1 VGEQLPAVEARRLVA
16 ERPFWYHTIE
26 LGPGLVTPGLFD
38 LRPVVDEMPWPD
50 VRGKRCLD
58 VGTYDG
64 FLAFEMER
72 RGAAEVV
79 AVDIEDRLW
88 DWPADARPGAAGET
102 TGGGFQ
108 IAARALGSRVSWQ
121 PLSIYDLDPALM
133 GRFDVVVCGG
143 ILQHLRDPV
152 RALEAVRSVCGEWF
166 LSAEHIDLWLTVLF
180 PRRPVA
186 RLNGSGPWCDWW
198 ASNAAGHM
206 RMLYSGGFAAE
217 RVSKPFMVELNRE
230 QAPRLTPRAAP
241 ARLAQRLLTGSRRP
255 GVLHRAVLA
264 RPRL

>member
-1 VGEQLPAVEARRLVA
+1 MA
-16 ERPFWYHTIE
+16 ERPFWYHTME
-26 LGPGLVTPGLFD
+26 LAPGVVTPGLFD
-38 LRPVVDEMPWPD
+38 LRPVVDKVPWPD

-79 AVDIEDRLW
+79 AVDVEDRLW
-88 DWPADARPGAAGET
+88 DWPADARPALSRTT
-102 TGGGFQ
+102 TGDGFKL
-108 IAARALGSRVSWQ
+108 AAHVLGSGVSWR
-121 PLSIYDLDPALM
+121 PMSIYDLDPAVV
-133 GRFDVVVCGG
+133 GSFDVVVCGG

-152 RALEAVRSVCGEWF
+152 RALEAVRSVCSEWF
-166 LSAEHIDLWLTVLF
+166 LSAEHIDLWLSVLF
-180 PRRPVA
+180 RRRPLA

-198 ASNAAGHM
+198 ASNAAGHL

-217 RVSKPFMVELNRE
+217 RISRPFVVEFNE
-230 QAPRLTPRAAP
+230 HEAPPTTLRGLP
-241 ARLAQRLLTGSRRP
+241 ARIVQRLLAGTGNP
-255 GVLHRAVLA
+255 GVLNQAVLA